1 MSADYSIGKGNS
13 AILLHFNVEKRM
25 CVCKAKQMKK
35 ENNKTK
41 LIVKTYSG
49 FNRLDA
55 DQGDQLIER
64 LRRCGAS
71 IPLLSGRGALL

>member
-1 MSADYSIGKGNS
+1 MFCKTKQGEEEK
-13 AILLHFNVEKRM
+13 AI
-25 CVCKAKQMKK
+25 
-35 ENNKTK
+35 KTK

-71 IPLLSGRGALL
+71 ILLLCCREGLCYRFFELSSASCYEQA